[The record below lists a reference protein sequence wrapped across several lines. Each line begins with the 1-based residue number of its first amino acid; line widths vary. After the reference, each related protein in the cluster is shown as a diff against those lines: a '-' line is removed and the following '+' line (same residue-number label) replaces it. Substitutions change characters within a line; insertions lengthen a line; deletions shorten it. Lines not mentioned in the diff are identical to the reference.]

1 MYRFIKRKS
10 GFTLIELLVVI
21 AIIAILIALLL
32 PAVQQAREAAR
43 RSQCKNNLKQL
54 GLALHNYIDTTAG
67 IIPRGVNHYNATS
80 CCCETDNGNYAHTIH
95 TMLLPY
101 LDQTPLY
108 NNINFYV
115 DPQDAVNHEVRR
127 TKVTVFICPS
137 ALVVDDAN
145 YAQHNYPTASA
156 NHGWGLCGRHGSSTT
171 NGIFASRWGIVDD
184 ASGAVYDSQMRL
196 QNVTDGTSNTITF
209 SEFAK
214 GLDYILPTS
223 HKNNMGRS
231 WYDAAVGWGNIG
243 FSTRIDSTPNNPK
256 ATYSTT
262 HNWGTVGSYHEG
274 GVHCGFMD
282 GAVRFISENIDGR
295 QWQALCTPRGG
306 EVVEVP

>member
-1 MYRFIKRKS
+1 MSRKLKRKR

-43 RSQCKNNLKQL
+43 RSQCKNSLKQI
-54 GLALHNYIDTTAG
+54 GLALHNYIDTTNG
-67 IIPRGVNHYNATS
+67 VIPRGVNHYNATS
-80 CCCETDNGNYAHTIH
+80 CCCETDNGNYAYTIH

-108 NNINFYV
+108 NQINFAV
-115 DPQDAVNHEVRR
+115 DPQHASNAEVKR
-127 TKVTVFICPS
+127 TKVTVFMCAS
-137 ALVVDDAN
+137 ALIVEEAS

-156 NHGWGLCGRHGSSTT
+156 NHGYGLCGRHGSDTT
-171 NGIFASRWGIVDD
+171 NGIFASRWGMTDD
-184 ASGAVYDSQMRL
+184 VSGAVYAPQMRL
-196 QNVTDGTSNTITF
+196 RNVIDGTSNTITF

-214 GLDYILPTS
+214 GQDYVLPTS
-223 HKNNMGRS
+223 YKNLMGRS
-231 WYDAAVGWGNIG
+231 WFDPTAAYGNIG
-243 FSTRIDSTPNNPK
+243 FSTRIDATPNNPK

-262 HNWGTVGSYHEG
+262 TNFGTVGSAHEG

-295 QWQALCTPRGG
+295 QWQALCTPMGR